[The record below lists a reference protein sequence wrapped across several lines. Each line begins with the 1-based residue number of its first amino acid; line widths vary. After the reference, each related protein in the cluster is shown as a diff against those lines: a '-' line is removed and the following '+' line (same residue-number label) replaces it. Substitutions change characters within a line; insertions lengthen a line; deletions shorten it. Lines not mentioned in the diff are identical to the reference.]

1 MADPIYIGI
10 DTGGTRTN
18 VEIIDSSGL
27 HARHTYE
34 SPAAL
39 SGSLT
44 PAGYIQTLRRI
55 LAGAESHWAT
65 GQHANRPIY
74 IFISAAGFAPSVRE
88 YFVDAFNEVIPDCLG
103 GFVSAVGIANDA
115 PSLLFGHQADA
126 IVIAGTG
133 SNVLVRSKDGKLHQ
147 IGGHEWVVSDYGSGF
162 WIGLRAI
169 RRAYRDYEEEKES
182 VLLQRLIQLFGIRA
196 TDNRRLIG
204 KLRDLSIADENM
216 KPEVARFAAAVCSA
230 AERGDE
236 DSQDIVKSEAEDL
249 ADVTAGALRRF
260 FSQDQ
265 LASGL
270 NLVQSGGLLSNE
282 FYRTAFESQ
291 VDMRL
296 RSGTVKPIKLAWNR
310 VTTGVAGSLRLAEG
324 LTVGNDEFVHIEQQ
338 FRPLI
343 MRFFQ

>member
-18 VEIIDSSGL
+18 VEITDPSGL
-27 HARHTYE
+27 HARHIYE
-34 SPAAL
+34 SSAAL

-44 PAGYIQTLRRI
+44 PTGYVQTFKRI
-55 LAGAESHWAT
+55 LAGAESHWT
-65 GQHANRPIY
+65 TANYETRPVY
-74 IFISAAGFAPSVRE
+74 MFISAAGFAPSVRE
-88 YFVDAFNEVIPDCLG
+88 HFVDTFNEVIPSCLG
-103 GFVSAVGIANDA
+103 GSVRAVGIANDA
-115 PSLLFGHQADA
+115 PALLFGHQADA
-126 IVIAGTG
+126 VVIAGTG

-169 RRAYRDYEEEKES
+169 RRAYRDYEDEKDS

-204 KLRDLSIADENM
+204 KLRDLSIADEHM
-216 KPEVARFAAAVCSA
+216 KPEVSRFAAAVCSA
-230 AERGDE
+230 ADRGDE
-236 DSQDIVKSEAEDL
+236 DSQDIIKCEAEDL

-270 NLVQSGGLLSNE
+270 NLVQCGGLLSND

-296 RSGTVKPIKLAWNR
+296 RSGVAKPGKLAWNR
-310 VTTGVAGSLRLAEG
+310 VTTGVAGCLKLAEK
-324 LTVGNDEFVHIEQQ
+324 LTVGDDELVQMEYQ